1 MITHIL
7 LSLPNPKFRR
17 EILEYPYD
25 LGGLQLHNLERFS
38 SSHKITLL
46 RRRIS
51 TDSGWTT
58 FALAYEIDKCWMFGN
73 DFTETKKKF
82 YNKHI
87 LEGCDEFNYRPEKW
101 NKTNNWPWLLKL
113 ATMVWSDYKSTNN
126 KRITK
131 KKCLPGFWSIRVIMG
146 NID

>member
-1 MITHIL
+1 MCKDFL
-7 LSLPNPKFRR
+7 WGEKPPKFRR

-25 LGGLQLHNLERFS
+25 LDGLQLHNLERFS
-38 SSHKITLL
+38 SSLKTTCL

-58 FALAYEIDKCWMFGN
+58 FALAYEIDKCGMFGN
-73 DFTETKKKF
+73 VFTETKKY

-101 NKTNNWPWLLKL
+101 DTTYNRP
-113 ATMVWSDYKSTNN
+113 
-126 KRITK
+126 
-131 KKCLPGFWSIRVIMG
+131 
-146 NID
+146 